1 MWTANVSAEEGR
13 SFLKLSGLIGI
24 GSLATLL
31 LPAEGADAFLFGR
44 KEYKVT
50 KTRLAMG
57 TFVAMTAIHS
67 SRDEAE
73 EAFGLAFDEIDR
85 LSGLLS
91 RHSAR
96 SPVSSLNRAGLLEES
111 PVEVLDVV
119 SRSLLFNRETSGSFD
134 ITVKPLLD
142 LYQRCFEAGASPD
155 RHQIEQAVNLVG
167 SRHIRVDGKTISFA
181 REGMEI
187 TLDGIAKGY
196 IVDRASAILKRKGIE
211 NHLVNA
217 GGDIRTSGTA
227 ARGKRW
233 TVAIQDPGKERRY
246 PDVIDMSDGA
256 IATSGNYEVFYDKEK
271 VFHHIVNPSTGFS
284 PQLSAS
290 VSITAA
296 TVVEADALS
305 TAVFVLE
312 PESGMSFINRRPGCE
327 CYLISRT
334 GQSFSSSGW
343 GSSEGVQKG

>member
-1 MWTANVSAEEGR
+1 MDCKRISGGRR
-13 SFLKLSGLIGI
+13 SFLKLSGLIGL
-24 GSLATLL
+24 GSLAALL
-31 LPAEGADAFLFGR
+31 LPAEGADASLFGR

-57 TFVAMTAIHS
+57 TFVAMTAIHP

-91 RHSAR
+91 RHSQR
-96 SPVSSLNRAGLLEES
+96 SPVSSLNQAGLLEES

-119 SRSLLFNRETSGSFD
+119 SRSLSFNRETSGSFD

-142 LYQRCFEAGASPD
+142 LYQRCFESGVSPD
-155 RHQIEQAVNLVG
+155 QKQVEQAVNLIG
-167 SRHIRVDGKTISFA
+167 SNHIRVDGKTISFA
-181 REGMEI
+181 KEGVEI

-196 IVDRASAILKRKGIE
+196 IVDRASAVLKGKGIE

-217 GGDIRTSGTA
+217 GGDIRTSGSA

-233 TVAIQDPGKERRY
+233 TVAIQDPDKKKRY
-246 PDVIDMSDGA
+246 PDVIEMSEGA
-256 IATSGNYEVFYDKEK
+256 IATSGNYEVFYDQEK
-271 VFHHIVNPSTGFS
+271 MFHHIVNPFTGLS
-284 PQLSAS
+284 PQVSAS
-290 VSITAA
+290 VSITAS

-312 PESGMSFINRRPGCE
+312 PQSGMSFINRRPGCE
-327 CYLISRT
+327 CYLISRN

-343 GSSEGVQKG
+343 GNNRGVPKR